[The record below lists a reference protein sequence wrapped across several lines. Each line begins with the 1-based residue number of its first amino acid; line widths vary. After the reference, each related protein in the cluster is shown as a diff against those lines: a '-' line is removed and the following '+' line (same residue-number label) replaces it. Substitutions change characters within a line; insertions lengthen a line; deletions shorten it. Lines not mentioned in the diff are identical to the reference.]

1 LGSVSLTAIFTPTDS
16 ANFETSTTTT
26 LSITV
31 VNGVSTV
38 TLSLAGGVTTAPK
51 GQAINI
57 IASID
62 QAGRVTFLVDGKR
75 VPGCINRLASIG
87 NISCSWRPAVQK
99 AVVITANLNPTNNVY
114 NNSSSR
120 LAVQVTRRTGNR

>member
-1 LGSVSLTAIFTPTDS
+1 
-16 ANFETSTTTT
+16 
-26 LSITV
+26 
-31 VNGVSTV
+31 V
-38 TLSLAGGVTTAPK
+38 TLSLTGGVTTVPK

-62 QAGRVTFLVDGKR
+62 QAGRVTFLIDGKR
-75 VPGCINRLASIG
+75 VPGCINRLAVIG

-99 AVVITANLNPTNNVY
+99 AVVITANLNPTSNVY

-120 LAVQVTRRTGNR
+120 LAVQVTRRSGNR